1 MPDSSDHRKAQ
12 AKSSHWGCQRPS
24 WLAGSLKA
32 TEPTLS
38 KLWQKFNRWLTT
50 LMKKYLSLSICHIRK
65 QSLHINLT
73 PSNKQRVCCCADWD
87 LGYSDLILS
96 RCLLVGNC
104 IPPTCRIASG
114 CSFLDTRKRQGHL
127 PLFFGGWTMWTFHAE
142 APARHYDLKMQG
154 WQCDVFLNKT
164 RDSERTT
171 RQLGRH
177 CDTVLS
183 SQMLR
188 LRHVHVDHIVFWGFR
203 RCFQERT
210 AWFVIYGK
218 PFSTN
223 WSSFWTRAHT
233 RLVWVKYDKEL
244 ADRK

>member
-104 IPPTCRIASG
+104 IPPESG
-114 CSFLDTRKRQGHL
+114 KGISPCFSGVGPCEHFMLRRPQGTTTWRCKADSAMCFSTRQGI
-127 PLFFGGWTMWTFHAE
+127 
-142 APARHYDLKMQG
+142 Q
-154 WQCDVFLNKT
+154 
-164 RDSERTT
+164 SE
-171 RQLGRH
+171 QQDNLE
-177 CDTVLS
+177 DTVTLYCP
-183 SQMLR
+183 LK
-188 LRHVHVDHIVFWGFR
+188 
-203 RCFQERT
+203 C
-210 AWFVIYGK
+210 
-218 PFSTN
+218 
-223 WSSFWTRAHT
+223 
-233 RLVWVKYDKEL
+233 
-244 ADRK
+244 